1 VSPGVIVT
9 GASGFIGSG
18 LMSKLGPSRA
28 TALSVREADWATRAG
43 ALRLEDATLVH
54 LGGRAHHA
62 GADAAVVHRDNCVK
76 TLALAEL
83 AQTRG
88 LKRFVFVSS
97 VKVHG
102 ESSLLRPCVE
112 SDVPAPADAYGRAKR
127 DAEAGLARIARA
139 TGLEVVVLRPPLVYG
154 PGVRGNFLSLLRLAG
169 CRWPLPFASLGNRRS
184 IVNRDN
190 LVSAIEACIAHPQ
203 AAGRTFLVA
212 DGPPVST
219 AQLVTAIRAAMGR
232 PAGLFAFP
240 ATGLRALA
248 LLAGRGGEARRLTDS
263 LEIDDSLLRST
274 LGWQPAKGFEE
285 AIGETARWFLSSGA
299 ARA

>member
-1 VSPGVIVT
+1 VNPAVIVT
-9 GASGFIGSG
+9 GANGFIGTG
-18 LMSKLGPSRA
+18 LMSKLGPLRA
-28 TALSVREADWATRAG
+28 TALSVRETDWAKRAG
-43 ALRLEDATLVH
+43 ALRFEDATLVH
-54 LGGRAHHA
+54 LGGRAHQA
-62 GADAAVVHRDNCVK
+62 GVDAAAVHQDNCVK
-76 TLALAEL
+76 TLALAEF
-83 AQTRG
+83 AQSRG

-102 ESSLLRPCVE
+102 ESSRARPLVE

-139 TGLEVVVLRPPLVYG
+139 TGLELVVLRPPLVYG
-154 PGVRGNFLSLLRLAG
+154 PGVRGNFLSLLQLASR
-169 CRWPLPFASLGNRRS
+169 RWPLPFALLRNRRS
-184 IVNRDN
+184 LVNRDN
-190 LVSAIEACIAHPQ
+190 LVSAIEACIVHPR

-212 DGPPVST
+212 GGPPVST
-219 AQLVTAIRAAMGR
+219 AQLVTAIRSAMKR

-248 LLAGRGGEARRLTDS
+248 WLAGRAGEARRLTES

-274 LGWQPAKGFEE
+274 LDWQPAQGFED
-285 AIGETARWFLSSGA
+285 AIGETVRWFLSTRA